1 MSNPDYNV
9 HVDFNLV
16 EVAELDRKKLRKTF
30 VKIGKKIQAT
40 SRALVSKKQVSK
52 NGDYPGFQSGKLSR
66 SIGYKVPRPTSRRP
80 GLMVI
85 VMPNVRGGNNMEKLM
100 GPYYPAFLFYGVRR
114 NAKRGKSHKKG
125 SSGGTPWRIAPR
137 GNFMIDALNK
147 ESPWSKY
154 TLAKE
159 LVNSMKQVKQ

>member
-1 MSNPDYNV
+1 M
-9 HVDFNLV
+9 
-16 EVAELDRKKLRKTF
+16 
-30 VKIGKKIQAT
+30 
-40 SRALVSKKQVSK
+40 
-52 NGDYPGFQSGKLSR
+52 SR
-66 SIGYKVPRPTSRRP
+66 SLGSATYSFPDCYDKV
-80 GLMVI
+80 L
-85 VMPNVRGGNNMEKLM
+85 
-100 GPYYPAFLFYGVRR
+100 PAFLFYGVRR

>member
-1 MSNPDYNV
+1 MNNYNV
-9 HVDFNLV
+9 HVDFKLT
-16 EVAELDRKKLRKTF
+16 EVAELDRKKVRKTF
-30 VKIGKKIQAT
+30 VKIGRKIQAT
-40 SRALVSKKQVSK
+40 SRALVGKKLVSK
-52 NGDYPGFQSGKLSR
+52 NGEYPGYQSGKLSR
-66 SIGYKVPRPTSRRP
+66 SIGYKVPRPTSKRP

-85 VMPNVRGGNNMEKLM
+85 VMPNVKGGNNMEKLM

-125 SSGGTPWRIAPR
+125 GSGGTPWRIAPR

-147 ESPWSKY
+147 ESSWSKY

-159 LVNSMKQVKQ
+159 LINSMKQVKQR